1 MRMPVT
7 RGGYKSGQASQEKST
22 QGGGKR
28 STRNDYG
35 YSEANILNDELED
48 EHIDDAFH
56 SEDMY
61 RSNNRGKGHISG
73 SASQQRS
80 TQSVGRGSTRGNYRE
95 TNISNHEVEDEHIDD
110 ALYPE
115 DVSRPNKR
123 AMCDRTSPT
132 RGGYTTG
139 RASHRRSTQG
149 GGTRSIRENIGHQEP
164 NTLND
169 ELGDEHIDDITRGS
183 NKTRGPNRGTPM
195 PADQSQRIQI
205 SIEGDTFVEAFV
217 PRNITAIMKA
227 YFDGSYPTFCSMP
240 QPIRDGLWDRFLDK
254 YVRPT
259 ANTANVY
266 DAWKKTMKDR
276 YKDMMNDARNKAKCK
291 SQSDNPVD
299 WRWHGPPWIRA
310 EH

>member
-1 MRMPVT
+1 MT

-61 RSNNRGKGHISG
+61 RSNNRGRGHISG
-73 SASQQRS
+73 RASQLRS
-80 TQSVGRGSTRGNYRE
+80 TQSVGRGSGRGNYRE

-123 AMCDRTSPT
+123 AMCDRTSLT
-132 RGGYTTG
+132 RGGYTFG
-139 RASHRRSTQG
+139 RVSHRRSTQG
-149 GGTRSIRENIGHQEP
+149 GGTRSIRKNNGHQEP

-169 ELGDEHIDDITRGS
+169 ELGDEHIDDVTRGS
-183 NKTRGPNRGTPM
+183 NKTRGPNRGTSM
-195 PADQSQRIQI
+195 RADQSQRIQI
-205 SIEGDTFVEAFV
+205 SIEGDT
-217 PRNITAIMKA
+217 
-227 YFDGSYPTFCSMP
+227 
-240 QPIRDGLWDRFLDK
+240 
-254 YVRPT
+254 
-259 ANTANVY
+259 
-266 DAWKKTMKDR
+266 
-276 YKDMMNDARNKAKCK
+276 
-291 SQSDNPVD
+291 
-299 WRWHGPPWIRA
+299 
-310 EH
+310 